1 MSLHT
6 HAQVECTKRSL
17 PKTKRKRIKVK
28 KKTQI

>member
-17 PKTKRKRIKVK
+17 PKTKRKRIKV
-28 KKTQI
+28 